1 MGELDLFTPSHHLVN
16 PYLVFGN
23 LLEFI
28 EFSELVFNA
37 VVVKRIKEETEM
49 YAELLIGDISIMIEQ
64 DHKNSQLISL
74 SLWSMLEMSMLLIIK
89 HRKQLQ
95 INSSTNI

>member
-1 MGELDLFTPSHHLVN
+1 MGELDSFTPGHHLVN

-28 EFSELVFNA
+28 EFSELIFNS

-49 YAELLIGDISIMIEQ
+49 YAELLIGDIFIMIEQ
-64 DHKNSQLISL
+64 DHKNGQLISL
-74 SLWSMLEMSMLLIIK
+74 SLWSMLEMSILLIIK
-89 HRKQLQ
+89 IRKQLQ